1 MTTIINATNDKRPL
15 IDILNDVQIGG
26 AIFDGCRFIRKTG
39 YGRCKA
45 LDVRHFDHQNDGA
58 QLAAFGAQFAMQ
70 AAWRTVYANELKRL
84 APMCEEAEA
93 HETAQQADLDAT
105 QDAAAG
111 RWGY

>member
-1 MTTIINATNDKRPL
+1 MTTIINATNDRRPL
-15 IDILNDVQIGG
+15 IDILNDTPIGG

-84 APMCEEAEA
+84 APMCEEAE
-93 HETAQQADLDAT
+93 QADLDAT
-105 QDAAAG
+105 HAQAAG